1 MSILRETGD
10 SIQGFTYEDMKKSGR
25 QKLPNSVPLEL
36 YRAIRLIGMYQAL
49 PLKGRSTTAAIGR
62 KIGDSLPVQSVEELL
77 DFFRELQIGDPRI
90 VLEEERKLHIAV
102 EDCFCKGLPELE
114 ESLVCDLE
122 GAIMEGAL
130 SRIFNK
136 AVHVKEIKCNVN
148 GDECC
153 EYEVRL

>member
-1 MSILRETGD
+1 MNLSQESAT
-10 SIQGFTYEDMKKSGR
+10 SMQGFTYEDMQKTGR
-25 QKLPNSVPLEL
+25 VHLQNSVPLEL

-49 PLKGRSTTAAIGR
+49 PMKGKSTTATIGR
-62 KIGDSLPVQSVEELL
+62 KIGDSLPVQTVDELL

-90 VLEEERKLHIAV
+90 VLQEERKLHIAV
-102 EDCFCKGLPELE
+102 EDCFCKGLPVLE

-136 AVHVKEIKCNVN
+136 KVQVKEIKCNVN
-148 GDECC
+148 GDDCC
-153 EYEVRL
+153 EYEIRL